1 MNSFNDPQKSLE
13 ESLQRLKL
21 DYVDMLLLH
30 FSFSLWD
37 TKSPLHVV
45 WPKMEA
51 LVDQGLAKCI
61 GVSNFNVQLTADLLC
76 YARIPPACN

>member
-1 MNSFNDPQKSLE
+1 MNSFDNPQKSIE

-21 DYVDMLLLH
+21 NYVDMLLLH
-30 FSFSLWD
+30 SPFSLWD

-45 WPKMEA
+45 WPKMET
-51 LVDQGLAKCI
+51 LVDQGLTKSI
-61 GVSNFNVQLTADLLC
+61 GVSNFNVQLIADLLC